1 MSKPGDPKLPFTRG
15 ELTAKA
21 IRQAIARIEKG
32 RTKVVKS
39 GRKLSIQS
47 VAEEAGVSRATIHNN
62 HPGLAERIREAGN
75 KAARVQRDEKNTE
88 LKELRTK
95 YRDLRQEYV
104 YARQLNRD
112 MASEMAS
119 LVAENQR
126 LRAIAEDE
134 KVVGFPSKKG
144 GRSNPRVS

>member
-1 MSKPGDPKLPFTRG
+1 MSQPEGTSHAPTRG

-21 IRQAIARIEKG
+21 IRQAIVRIEKG
-32 RTKVVKS
+32 RPKVVKP
-39 GRKLSIQS
+39 GRKLSIQA

-75 KAARVQRDEKNTE
+75 KAVRAQRDEKNTE
-88 LKELRTK
+88 IKALRAK
-95 YRDLRQEYV
+95 YTALRQEHIH
-104 YARQLNRD
+104 ARELNQD

-126 LRAIAEDE
+126 LRAIAENK
-134 KVVGFPSKKG
+134 KVVGFPSKKL
-144 GRSNPRVS
+144 

>member
-1 MSKPGDPKLPFTRG
+1 MSQPNEISRPLTRG
-15 ELTAKA
+15 ELTAKS
-21 IRQAIARIEKG
+21 IRQAIVRIEKG
-32 RTKVVKS
+32 RPKVVKP

-75 KAARVQRDEKNTE
+75 KSVRAQRDEKNTE
-88 LKELRTK
+88 LKELRAK
-95 YRDLRQEYV
+95 YTSLRKEYLDI
-104 YARQLNRD
+104 RKLSQN

-126 LRAIAEDE
+126 LRSIAENE
-134 KVVGFPSKKG
+134 KVVGFPSKKT
-144 GRSNPRVS
+144 R

>member
-1 MSKPGDPKLPFTRG
+1 MSKPEVTSQTSTRG

-21 IRQAIARIEKG
+21 IRQAIVRIEKG
-32 RTKVVKS
+32 RPKVVKP

-62 HPGLAERIREAGN
+62 YPNLAERIREAGN
-75 KAARVQRDEKNTE
+75 KVARVQRDEKNTE
-88 LKELRTK
+88 LKELRAK
-95 YRDLRQEYV
+95 YRELRQEYV
-104 YARQLNRD
+104 HARELNQD

-126 LRAIAEDE
+126 LRAIVENE

-144 GRSNPRVS
+144 NSNNVRY

>member
-1 MSKPGDPKLPFTRG
+1 MSQPEEPKLTTTRG
-15 ELTAKA
+15 ELTAKT
-21 IRQAIARIEKG
+21 IRQAIVRIEKG
-32 RTKVVKS
+32 RPKVVKP

-62 HPGLAERIREAGN
+62 YPGLAERIREAGN

-88 LKELRTK
+88 LKELRVK
-95 YRDLRQEYV
+95 YRELRQEYV
-104 YARQLNRD
+104 HARELNQD

-126 LRAIAEDE
+126 LRAIVENE

-144 GRSNPRVS
+144 NSNNVRY

>member
-1 MSKPGDPKLPFTRG
+1 MSQPEDTSQSPTRG

-21 IRQAIARIEKG
+21 IRQAIVRIEKG
-32 RTKVVKS
+32 RPKVVKP

-75 KAARVQRDEKNTE
+75 RAVRAQRDEKNTE
-88 LKELRTK
+88 IKELRAK
-95 YRDLRQEYV
+95 YAALRQEHV
-104 YARQLNRD
+104 HARELNQD
-112 MASEMAS
+112 MASEMAT

-126 LRAIAEDE
+126 LRAIAENK
-134 KVVGFPSKKG
+134 KVIGFPSK
-144 GRSNPRVS
+144 

>member
-1 MSKPGDPKLPFTRG
+1 MSQPKDTTHPTTRG
-15 ELTAKA
+15 ELTEKA
-21 IRQAIARIEKG
+21 IRQAIVRIEKG
-32 RTKVVKS
+32 RPKVVKP

-62 HPGLAERIREAGN
+62 YPGLAERIREAGN
-75 KAARVQRDEKNTE
+75 KAVRAQRDEKNTE
-88 LKELRTK
+88 IKELRSK
-95 YRDLRQEYV
+95 YAALRQEHMHT
-104 YARQLNRD
+104 RELNQD

-126 LRAIAEDE
+126 LRAIAENE

-144 GRSNPRVS
+144 DHNK

>member
-1 MSKPGDPKLPFTRG
+1 MSKPDDTSQPLTRG

-21 IRQAIARIEKG
+21 IRQAIVRIEKG
-32 RTKVVKS
+32 RPKVVEP

-62 HPGLAERIREAGN
+62 HPGLAERIREASN
-75 KAARVQRDEKNTE
+75 KAVRAQRDEKNTE
-88 LKELRTK
+88 LKELRAK
-95 YRDLRQEYV
+95 YTALRQEYLDT
-104 YARQLNRD
+104 RELCQN

-126 LRAIAEDE
+126 LRAIVEND
-134 KVVGFPSKKG
+134 KVVGFPPKKK
-144 GRSNPRVS
+144 

>member
-1 MSKPGDPKLPFTRG
+1 MSQPKDTTQPTKRG

-21 IRQAIARIEKG
+21 IRQAIVRIEKG
-32 RTKVVKS
+32 RPKVVKP

-47 VAEEAGVSRATIHNN
+47 VAEETGVSRATIHNN

-75 KAARVQRDEKNTE
+75 KAVRSQRDEKNTE
-88 LKELRTK
+88 IKELRAK
-95 YRDLRQEYV
+95 YTALRKEHIHV
-104 YARQLNRD
+104 RELNHD

-126 LRAIAEDE
+126 LCAIVENK
-134 KVVGFPSKKG
+134 KVVGFPSKKT
-144 GRSNPRVS
+144 

>member
-1 MSKPGDPKLPFTRG
+1 MLKPEATSQTTTRG

-21 IRQAIARIEKG
+21 IRQAIVRIEKG
-32 RTKVVKS
+32 RPKVVKP
-39 GRKLSIQS
+39 GRKLSIQA

-88 LKELRTK
+88 LKELRSK

-104 YARQLNRD
+104 HARQLNQD
-112 MASEMAS
+112 IASEMAS
-119 LVAENQR
+119 LAAENQR
-126 LRAIAEDE
+126 LRAIVENE
-134 KVVGFPSKKG
+134 KVVGFPSKNG
-144 GRSNPRVS
+144 DRNNVL

>member
-1 MSKPGDPKLPFTRG
+1 MLPPEVPKQPPTRG

-21 IRQAIARIEKG
+21 IRQAIVRIEKG
-32 RTKVVKS
+32 RPRVVKP
-39 GRKLSIQS
+39 GRKLSIQA

-95 YRDLRQEYV
+95 YRDLRQEYAH
-104 YARQLNRD
+104 ARQLNQD
-112 MASEMAS
+112 IASEMAS

-126 LRAIAEDE
+126 LRAIAENE

-144 GRSNPRVS
+144 DRKNVL

>member
-1 MSKPGDPKLPFTRG
+1 MMLKPEATSQTTTRG

-21 IRQAIARIEKG
+21 IRQAIVRIEKG
-32 RTKVVKS
+32 RPKVVKP
-39 GRKLSIQS
+39 GRKLSIQA

-88 LKELRTK
+88 LKELRSK

-104 YARQLNRD
+104 HARQLNQD
-112 MASEMAS
+112 IASEMAS
-119 LVAENQR
+119 LAAENQR
-126 LRAIAEDE
+126 LRAIVENE
-134 KVVGFPSKKG
+134 KVVGFPSKNG
-144 GRSNPRVS
+144 DRNNVL

>member
-1 MSKPGDPKLPFTRG
+1 MSQPKSPTRG
-15 ELTAKA
+15 ELTSRA
-21 IRQAIARIEKG
+21 IRQAIVRIEQG
-32 RTKVVKS
+32 RPKVIKP

-75 KAARVQRDEKNTE
+75 KNVRVQRDKKNGE
-88 LKELRTK
+88 IKELRAK
-95 YRDLRQEYV
+95 YTALRQEHIHT
-104 YARQLNRD
+104 RGLNQD

-126 LRAIAEDE
+126 LRAIAENE
-134 KVVGFPSKKG
+134 KVYGFPSEKSD
-144 GRSNPRVS
+144 RD

>member
-1 MSKPGDPKLPFTRG
+1 MSQPDETSQSLTRG

-21 IRQAIARIEKG
+21 IRQAIVRIEKG
-32 RTKVVKS
+32 RPKVVKP

-75 KAARVQRDEKNTE
+75 KVARAQRDEKNTE
-88 LKELRTK
+88 LKELRAK
-95 YRDLRQEYV
+95 YTALRQEHMHT
-104 YARQLNRD
+104 RELNQD

-126 LRAIAEDE
+126 LRAIAEN
-134 KVVGFPSKKG
+134 KNVVDFHSLKG
-144 GRSNPRVS
+144 